1 MSETNLTLQ
10 GTLRDGTAIAVK
22 VLSLHSRQGAK
33 EFLNELLAISDV
45 THENLVKL
53 YGCCVEG
60 NHRILVYSYLENN
73 SLAHTLLGSL
83 SLLNPWYC
91 FLVCYYF
98 RKIKFLDIVT
108 FLCLPCYR
116 FRAQRHPIQL
126 ENSSKYLHRC
136 CTGTGIPAWYCPP
149 SHCSPRYQGEQYT
162 SW

>member
-1 MSETNLTLQ
+1 MSETNLALQ

-83 SLLNPWYC
+83 SLLNP
-91 FLVCYYF
+91 
-98 RKIKFLDIVT
+98 
-108 FLCLPCYR
+108 
-116 FRAQRHPIQL
+116 
-126 ENSSKYLHRC
+126 
-136 CTGTGIPAWYCPP
+136 
-149 SHCSPRYQGEQYT
+149 
-162 SW
+162 